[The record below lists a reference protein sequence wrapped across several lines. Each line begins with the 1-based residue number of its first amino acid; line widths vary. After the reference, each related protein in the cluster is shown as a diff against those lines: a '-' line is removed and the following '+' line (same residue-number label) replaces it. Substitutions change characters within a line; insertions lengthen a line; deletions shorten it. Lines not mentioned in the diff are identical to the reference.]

1 MRPPTPHPAWP
12 LSLLT
17 LQLWNEFIFNSHL
30 LLHCSHFSSNFIYG
44 TDFLSHQVVHSEE
57 VQTNL
62 FPQTKHEREDKS
74 AKNYTRGLD
83 KHEDRLEPAVLEFT
97 VQNVWKPYLWR
108 YTHCVCLS
116 FATNMS
122 PPCISSVL
130 FTCLFYREDGSSQ
143 GQGHRET
150 FWAFPPHLVRLEGLS
165 SKVHR
170 WKTHVSPSLLWNH
183 AESIPRL
190 HQGGPE
196 TAWQSALWGQD
207 LIPWQATSGLP
218 LTPILHSPKGNKLHS
233 NRFTSAEVIKY

>member
-97 VQNVWKPYLWR
+97 VQNV
-108 YTHCVCLS
+108 
-116 FATNMS
+116 
-122 PPCISSVL
+122 
-130 FTCLFYREDGSSQ
+130 
-143 GQGHRET
+143 
-150 FWAFPPHLVRLEGLS
+150 
-165 SKVHR
+165 
-170 WKTHVSPSLLWNH
+170 
-183 AESIPRL
+183 
-190 HQGGPE
+190 
-196 TAWQSALWGQD
+196 
-207 LIPWQATSGLP
+207 
-218 LTPILHSPKGNKLHS
+218 
-233 NRFTSAEVIKY
+233 